1 MTPFL
6 LLALGA
12 TAEPNVVAASADE
25 PEIIV
30 TASLTPVP
38 RGEAPAT
45 LTVIDEARIDALGEP
60 FAIDLLRL
68 APSVSVSQSGPAGT
82 NAQLRIR
89 GAEANHTL
97 LLVDGIRFNDP
108 ASGNEARFELLSTDG
123 VRRIELIRGP
133 QSALYGAE
141 AIGGVVSVLTR
152 SAGQGNAFSGTA
164 EGGGK
169 GFRRLSGSASVQADA
184 AGFGW
189 YGGYQEAN
197 GIDSFDDRAGN
208 RRERER
214 DGFSNLTFGAS
225 GRVGDPARFSVSAS
239 TRFTEALSEYD
250 GNDPATFARGDTL
263 DSTRSRIGAGRV
275 AARYGDPA
283 DAPFHVEIGATHLGS
298 ANRNRLAGDPLNR
311 TSGRRTTVDALAS
324 TGFATGAIEHR
335 LIVAGDYERERFVAA
350 DIQFGGGT
358 NQRRTRD
365 RGAVVGELRSAL
377 GDRVIADVAV
387 RHDSFEGFRDAT
399 TVRGAVVARIAGP
412 VSLLASYGTGIAR
425 PTFFD
430 QFGFF
435 PGSFIGNPDV
445 RPERSRGGELG
456 LRYDDEALNVGVTAY
471 RQRLRNEIV
480 TVFDADFN
488 ASTANVTGVSRRQGV
503 EVDATWRPIPAI
515 GVSATYAYVDAE
527 DRQSADDLLVREVRR
542 PKHSGSLSADAQVG
556 QLSAG
561 ASIAYVGARIDN
573 DFSDFPAVR
582 VRLNDYVLG
591 SARLAYRITP
601 AIELFGRVSNLF
613 DADYRDVVGYATQ
626 GRTVYGGIRVR
637 VGD

>member
-1 MTPFL
+1 MNPFL

-45 LTVIDEARIDALGEP
+45 LTVIDEGRIDALGLP
-60 FAIDLLRL
+60 LAVDLLRL
-68 APSVSVSQSGPAGT
+68 APSVSIAQSGPAGT
-82 NAQLRIR
+82 VAEVRIR

-97 LLVDGIRFNDP
+97 LLIDGIRFNDP
-108 ASGNEARFELLSTDG
+108 ASGNQARFELLSTDG
-123 VRRIELIRGP
+123 VQRIELVRGP

-152 SAGQGNAFSGTA
+152 SGQQGNAFSGTA
-164 EGGGK
+164 EAGGK
-169 GFRRLSGSASVQADA
+169 GFRRLSGSVGAQTEA
-184 AGFGW
+184 AGFGM
-189 YGGYQEAN
+189 YGGYQEAD
-197 GIDSFDDRAGN
+197 GTDSFDDRAGN
-208 RRERER
+208 RRQRER
-214 DGFSNLTFGAS
+214 DGFNNLTFGAS
-225 GRVGDPARFSVSAS
+225 ARVGDAQRFSVSAS

-250 GNDPATFARGDTL
+250 NNVPGTFTRGDTPY
-263 DSTRSRIGAGRV
+263 STRGRIGAGRV
-275 AARYGDPA
+275 SARYGDPA
-283 DAPFHVEIGATHLGS
+283 DAPFHVEVGATHLRS
-298 ANRNRLAGDPLNR
+298 TNRNKLDGDPLNR

-324 TGFATGAIEHR
+324 TGFATGSIEHR
-335 LIVAGDYERERFVAA
+335 LIGAGDYERERFVAA
-350 DIQFGGGT
+350 DTDLGGGT

-365 RGAVVGELRSAL
+365 RGAVVGELRSTF
-377 GDRVIADVAV
+377 GDRVTTDFAV
-387 RHDSFEGFRDAT
+387 RRDSFEGFRDAT
-399 TVRGAVVARIAGP
+399 TVRGAVIARVAGP

-445 RPERSRGGELG
+445 RPERSRGGEIG

-480 TVFDADFN
+480 PVFNADFSS
-488 ASTANVTGVSRRQGV
+488 STANVTGVSRRQGV
-503 EVDATWRPIPAI
+503 EVDAAWRPIPAI

-527 DRQSADDLLVREVRR
+527 DRQSVDDPLVREVRR

-556 QLSAG
+556 PLNAG
-561 ASIAYVGARIDN
+561 VSIAYVGARIDP
-573 DFSDFPAVR
+573 DFSRFPAPR
-582 VRLNDYVLG
+582 VRLDDYVLG
-591 SARLAYRITP
+591 DARLAYRIAP

-613 DADYRDVVGYATQ
+613 DANYRDVVGYATQ
-626 GRTVYGGIRVR
+626 GRTFYGGVRVR